1 MPYNKALTMMLLEFI
16 QVLMKNMVLVQLTNF
31 LDDEIIL
38 RKKKYSCI
46 KSTRAR
52 TSTSN
57 KLRMSLFR

>member
-38 RKKKYSCI
+38 RKKKILVYKKYSCSYFNI
-46 KSTRAR
+46 QQAE
-52 TSTSN
+52 N
-57 KLRMSLFR
+57 ELI